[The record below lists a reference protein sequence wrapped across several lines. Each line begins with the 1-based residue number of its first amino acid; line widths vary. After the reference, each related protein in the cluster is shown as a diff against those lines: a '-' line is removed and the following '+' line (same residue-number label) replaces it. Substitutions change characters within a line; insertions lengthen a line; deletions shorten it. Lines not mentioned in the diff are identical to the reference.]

1 LDTTIPAITIPRV
14 TPQQF
19 VSKWSKADLSER
31 SAYQQHFLD
40 LCDLLGQPKPA
51 EADPDGAW
59 YTFERGV
66 RKTTGGDGWADVWMR
81 GHFGW
86 EYKGKHKNLDAAY
99 QQLNLYREALENPPL
114 LVVCD
119 LDRIEIHT
127 NFTGTVTKVYAFDLR
142 GLSEPANLEV
152 LHKLFTD
159 PNSLRPDQTAVGVTE
174 AAAGQFGQLA
184 DGLRQRGVPAPDAAH
199 FLMKLMFCF
208 FAEDVGLL
216 PKDLFSGLLTK
227 CKSDPKRLSK
237 LLRELFAAMMKGG
250 DFGADTIAHFNG
262 GLFAD
267 AEVINLRTH
276 EVEQLISVAGFDWS
290 SIEPSV
296 FGTLFERTLDPD
308 KRAQIGAQYTSK
320 VDILTLVEPVLM
332 RPLRREWGKVREA
345 CDELWSKIQEESR
358 KGKGPRGLSKK
369 ESDAKKKHDKLIQDF
384 VERLAHIQILDPAC
398 GSGNF
403 LYVAIQL
410 LLDLEKQVIAFA
422 ADRGVGLVPH
432 VRPTQLHGLEIL
444 PYAHQLAQVV
454 IWIGYLQWMRGNGF
468 SPPRDPILEPI
479 ESIKR
484 MDAILDISDLKSQK
498 EPTWPEADVIIGNP
512 PFLGGKLLRTHLGDD
527 YVDKLFEVWDGRVPR
542 EGDLCCYW
550 FEKARA
556 MIERRTVQNR
566 DRHGADS
573 VAPPPAGGA
582 GGGPLVS
589 TRGSDRTTASRFGV
603 RAGLLATQGIRGGA
617 NREVLKRIKQSGDI
631 FFAVSDRDWILDGA
645 NVHVSMIGFD
655 DGTETARVL
664 DGLNA
669 TQISPNLSCDFDA
682 SQASKISANV
692 GVYVRS
698 PEKGAKFEIP
708 EQFALEML
716 KQPNPNGRSNAEVI
730 HRWANAEDITAA
742 RYTHWII
749 DFNSIQTQDEAAQFE
764 APFEY
769 IRKVV
774 YPFRMKNRYPEL
786 REYWWRFRRSGD
798 GVREAAL
805 RLKRLLCTPMTA
817 KHRLF
822 VWLNPSI
829 QPDKGVPVFAREDDY
844 FFGVLHSAIHERWSR
859 RMGTQ
864 LREAESGC
872 RYTPT
877 TCFETFPF
885 PPLSGGIT
893 NETTRGMNAAG
904 RGLRERIGA
913 AAKKLCEL
921 RENWL
926 NPTFAGGGPMLTET
940 QLKKRTLTNLYNER
954 PTWLELAHLELDRAV
969 LAGYGW
975 PEEWAEGLQPKRD
988 AKGKVNPI
996 LGVVDPGAEQEV
1008 LARLLALNLRES
1020 VAAD

>member
-1 LDTTIPAITIPRV
+1 MQSQLVAAVLHPALDTTIPAITIPDV

-40 LCDLLGQPKPA
+40 LCDLLGQPKPT

-127 NFTGTVTKVYAFDLR
+127 NFTGTVAKVHAFDLR
-142 GLSEPANLEV
+142 SLSEPVNLEV
-152 LHKLFTD
+152 LRKLFTD
-159 PNSLRPDQTAVGVTE
+159 PHALRPDQTAIGVTE
-174 AAAGQFGQLA
+174 VAAGQFGQLA

-199 FLMKLMFCF
+199 FLMKLMFCY

-267 AEVINLRTH
+267 AEVIDLRTH

-332 RPLRREWGKVREA
+332 RPLRREWGRVREA
-345 CDELWSKIQEESR
+345 CDELWSKIQEGSR

-432 VRPTQLHGLEIL
+432 VRPTQLHGMEIL

-484 MDAILDISDLKSQK
+484 MDAILDISDLKFQK
-498 EPTWPEADVIIGNP
+498 EPSWPEADVIIGNP
-512 PFLGGKLLRTHLGDD
+512 PFLGGKLLRTNLGDD
-527 YVDKLFEVWDGRVPR
+527 YVDALYKVWDGRVAR
-542 EGDLCCYW
+542 EADLCCYW

-556 MIERRTVQNR
+556 MIDKKR
-566 DRHGADS
+566 
-573 VAPPPAGGA
+573 
-582 GGGPLVS
+582 
-589 TRGSDRTTASRFGV
+589 AS

-669 TQISPNLSCDFDA
+669 TQITPNLSCDFDTSKA
-682 SQASKISANV
+682 LKISANV

-708 EQFALEML
+708 EQLAIEML
-716 KQPNPNGRSNAEVI
+716 KQPNPNGRSNAEII
-730 HRWANAEDITAA
+730 HRWANAEDITAG
-742 RYTHWII
+742 RYTHWIV
-749 DFNSIQTQDEAAQFE
+749 DFNSIETEAEAAQFE

-769 IRKVV
+769 IRQRVR
-774 YPFRMKNRYPEL
+774 PFRQKNRYPEL
-786 REYWWRFRRSGD
+786 RKYWWKFRRSGE
-798 GVREAAL
+798 GVRDAAL

-822 VWLNPSI
+822 VWLDPSI
-829 QPDKGVPVFAREDDY
+829 QPDKGVPVFARDDDY

-885 PPLSGGIT
+885 PPLSGGIEKAT
-893 NETTRGMNAAG
+893 EPRSHQATK
-904 RGLRERIGA
+904 LRERIA
-913 AAKKLCEL
+913 DAAKKLYEL
-921 RENWL
+921 REEWL
-926 NPTFAGGGPMLTET
+926 NPTFRGNVPMLTED
-940 QLKKRTLTNLYNER
+940 QLRKRTLTNLYNER
-954 PTWLELAHLELDRAV
+954 PTWLEMAHLDLDRAV

-975 PEEWAEGLQPKRD
+975 AEQWAEKLQPQRD

-996 LGVVDPGAEQEV
+996 LGVADPEIEQEL
-1008 LARLLALNLRES
+1008 LAHLLALNLQTHDDE
-1020 VAAD
+1020 

>member
-1 LDTTIPAITIPRV
+1 MDAAKPATTIPRV

-40 LCDLLGQPKPA
+40 LCDLLAQPKPA
-51 EADPDGAW
+51 DADPDGAW

-86 EYKGKHKNLDAAY
+86 EYKGKHKNLGAAY

-127 NFTGTVTKVYAFDLR
+127 NFTGTVTKVYAFDLQ

-152 LHKLFTD
+152 LDKLFTD

-184 DGLRQRGVPAPDAAH
+184 DGLRQRGVPAGKAAH

-227 CKSDPKRLSK
+227 CQSDPKRLSK
-237 LLRELFAAMMKGG
+237 LLRDLFAAMMKGG

-267 AEVINLRTH
+267 ADVVDLRTH
-276 EVEQLISVAGFDWS
+276 EIEQLITVAGFDWS
-290 SIEPSV
+290 GVEPSV

-332 RPLRREWGKVREA
+332 KPLRREWASVREK
-345 CDELWSKIQEESR
+345 CDELWAGVQQESR
-358 KGKGPRGLSKK
+358 KGKGARGLSKK
-369 ESDAKKKHDKLIQDF
+369 ESGAKKKHDTLIQGF
-384 VERLAHIQILDPAC
+384 VERLGHVQILDPAC

-422 ADRGVGLVPH
+422 ADRRLGLVPH
-432 VRPTQLHGLEIL
+432 VRPTQLHGLESL
-444 PYAHQLAQVV
+444 SYAHQLAQVV
-454 IWIGYLQWMRGNGF
+454 IWIGYLQWMRQNGF

-479 ESIKR
+479 ESIKQ

-498 EPTWPEADVIIGNP
+498 EPSWPEADVIIGNP

-527 YVDKLFEVWDGRVPR
+527 YVDKLFRVWDDRVPR

-556 MIERRTVQNR
+556 MI
-566 DRHGADS
+566 
-573 VAPPPAGGA
+573 
-582 GGGPLVS
+582 VS
-589 TRGSDRTTASRFGV
+589 G
-603 RAGLLATQGIRGGA
+603 RAKRVGLLATQGIRGGA

-655 DGTETARVL
+655 DGAEAERTLDARAVAEINPDLTTEADTTDAKKIQENLGIAFQGTIKDGPFEIDAGTAQGML
-664 DGLNA
+664 
-669 TQISPNLSCDFDA
+669 QSPN
-682 SQASKISANV
+682 V
-692 GVYVRS
+692 HR
-698 PEKGAKFEIP
+698 
-708 EQFALEML
+708 
-716 KQPNPNGRSNAEVI
+716 RSNREVVRPWVNGSHLTGRLEGMWI
-730 HRWANAEDITAA
+730 VDFGAA
-742 RYTHWII
+742 MTLE
-749 DFNSIQTQDEAAQFE
+749 QAALYE
-764 APFEY
+764 APFRYVLE
-769 IRKVV
+769 KVK
-774 YPFRMKNRYPEL
+774 PLREKNRDRGARERWWLHIRPRPEM
-786 REYWWRFRRSGD
+786 
-798 GVREAAL
+798 REAIRAIA
-805 RLKRLLCTPMTA
+805 RVICTPRVS
-817 KHRLF
+817 KHRVF
-822 VWLNPSI
+822 VWLESGTLA
-829 QPDKGVPVFAREDDY
+829 DSATYVFARDDDY

-885 PPLSGGIT
+885 PPLSGGVAKDPPQSPLGKGGGHLPPSPLGK
-893 NETTRGMNAAG
+893 RGQRGVRDRIAQAA
-904 RGLRERIGA
+904 R
-913 AAKKLCEL
+913 KLCEL
-921 RENWL
+921 RDQWL

-954 PTWLELAHLELDRAV
+954 PTWLELGHLELDRAV

-996 LGVVDPGAEQEV
+996 LGVVDGAVEQEV
-1008 LARLLALNLRES
+1008 LSGLLELNLRMS
-1020 VAAD
+1020 AAAD

>member
-1 LDTTIPAITIPRV
+1 MDTAKPATTIPRV

-40 LCDLLGQPKPA
+40 LCELLAQPKPA
-51 EADPDGAW
+51 DADPDGAW

-184 DGLRQRGVPAPDAAH
+184 DWLRQRGVPAEKAAH

-208 FAEDVGLL
+208 FAEKVGLL
-216 PKDLFSGLLTK
+216 PKDLFTGLLTK
-227 CKSDPKRLSK
+227 CESDPPRLSR
-237 LLRELFAAMMKGG
+237 LLRKLFRAMMKGG
-250 DFGADTIAHFNG
+250 DFGADRIAYFNG

-267 AEVINLRTH
+267 ADVIDLRAD
-276 EVEQLISVAGFDWS
+276 EIPQLVTVAQFDWS
-290 SIEPSV
+290 SVEPSV
-296 FGTLFERTLDPD
+296 FGTLFERTLDPKKGD
-308 KRAQIGAQYTSK
+308 QIGAQYTSK

-332 RPLRREWGKVREA
+332 KPLRREWASVREK
-345 CDELWSKIQEESR
+345 CDELWARVQQDSQ
-358 KGKGPRGLSKK
+358 KGKGARGLSKK
-369 ESDAKKKHDKLIQDF
+369 ESDAKKKHDKVIRDF

-410 LLDLEKQVIAFA
+410 LLDLEKEVIAFA
-422 ADRGVGLVPH
+422 ADRGLKLVPH

-454 IWIGYLQWMRGNGF
+454 IWIGYLQWMQANRF
-468 SPPRDPILEPI
+468 PLRLDPILEPI
-479 ESIKR
+479 ESIKHV
-484 MDAILDISDLKSQK
+484 DAVLDLSSPKLPQ
-498 EPTWPEADVIIGNP
+498 EPAWPDADVIIGNP
-512 PFLGGKLLRTHLGDD
+512 PFLGDKRMRSELGDD
-527 YVDKLFEVWDGRVPR
+527 YVNALRRLFKKRLPGQSDY
-542 EGDLCCYW
+542 CCYW

-556 MIERRTVQNR
+556 MVE
-566 DRHGADS
+566 
-573 VAPPPAGGA
+573 AGR
-582 GGGPLVS
+582 VK
-589 TRGSDRTTASRFGV
+589 RV
-603 RAGLLATQGIRGGA
+603 GLLATQGIRGGG
-617 NREVLKRIKQSGDI
+617 NREVLKRIKESGDI
-631 FFAVSDRDWILDGA
+631 FFAISDRDWILDGA
-645 NVHVSMIGFD
+645 NVHVSMVGFD
-655 DGTETARVL
+655 RGDDCERVL
-664 DGLNA
+664 DGNMVSAINANLTHESNTGSANKLASNKAIGFIGVSMHGPFDLSPEQAREMLNA
-669 TQISPNLSCDFDA
+669 P
-682 SQASKISANV
+682 
-692 GVYVRS
+692 R
-698 PEKGAKFEIP
+698 
-708 EQFALEML
+708 
-716 KQPNPNGRSNAEVI
+716 NPDSSSNADVVLSI
-730 HRWANAEDITAA
+730 LNADEITSRAQA
-742 RYTHWII
+742 RYVVAFPPDMPIEKA
-749 DFNSIQTQDEAAQFE
+749 SLYE
-764 APFEY
+764 APFEHV
-769 IRKVV
+769 RRVV
-774 YPFRMKNRYPEL
+774 KPVRDKNRRATYKAN
-786 REYWWRFRRSGD
+786 WWIHGEARPAML
-798 GVREAAL
+798 AAL
-805 RLKRLLCTPMTA
+805 RGLTRFVATPRVA
-817 KHRLF
+817 KHRVF
-822 VWLNPSI
+822 VWVTA
-829 QPDKGVPVFAREDDY
+829 GVLASDATVAFAREDDY
-844 FFGVLHSAIHERWSR
+844 FFGVLHSAIHERWSL
-859 RMGTQ
+859 RMGTA
-864 LREAESGC
+864 LEDRP

-893 NETTRGMNAAG
+893 HQTTRGMNAAA
-904 RGLRERIGA
+904 RGSRERIGS

-926 NPTFAGGGPMLTET
+926 NPTFAGGGPMLTES

-969 LAGYGW
+969 LAGYSW
-975 PEEWAEGLQPKRD
+975 PEEWAERLQPRRD

-996 LGVVDPGAEQEV
+996 LGVVDPAVEQEV
-1008 LARLLALNLRES
+1008 LSGLLEFNLRMS
-1020 VAAD
+1020 AAVD